1 MEQEHNEYSPYY
13 YLRKYKVT
21 TTIQDCRICSRNAYY
36 YHPDLLWL
44 CYSHLLDLLNIGEM
58 RWKWDDWMDVWNMTE
73 KLLSRP
79 SGGVN
84 ITSRAG
90 FTRIVNQQLLS
101 DLLRLCIKCQITQ
114 PIENYSKNKAS
125 YDGYLIYCR
134 DCDSIRRKELYYR
147 KRGIHE

>member
-1 MEQEHNEYSPYY
+1 
-13 YLRKYKVT
+13 
-21 TTIQDCRICSRNAYY
+21 
-36 YHPDLLWL
+36 
-44 CYSHLLDLLNIGEM
+44 
-58 RWKWDDWMDVWNMTE
+58 MDVWNMTE